1 MDNKTNLRQIK
12 TIIAASVAAL
22 LIGLA
27 VAVGYALFSPENVAD
42 IAVSATST
50 VGYSESYAATE
61 RTSGANS
68 HSNNNAQKNAQKS
81 SVKIQNTALGD
92 EYSHSKTAA
101 NTAQKQPI
109 SDTAKPQSTGNAT
122 TMPQSRCQI
131 EIICKTAAEYA
142 KNHPSVVLS
151 DKAASGIILQS
162 TAIEISNG
170 DTAFDVLKR
179 VCSENNIALEF
190 TKTPLYNSYYIEGI
204 GGLYEFDCGSSSGWI
219 YSVNGERPN
228 RSCSEYRLS
237 DGDKIIFAYTCK
249 NGADV

>member
-1 MDNKTNLRQIK
+1 MDNKTNLRRIK
-12 TIIAASVAAL
+12 AIIAASVAAL
-22 LIGLA
+22 LLCLA
-27 VAVGYALFSPENVAD
+27 AAVGYALFSPENVAD
-42 IAVSATST
+42 IAVSATNS
-50 VGYSESYAATE
+50 VINAESSVPHTQS
-61 RTSGANS
+61 SGANS
-68 HSNNNAQKNAQKS
+68 HSNNNAQKS
-81 SVKIQNTALGD
+81 STKIQNTALSA
-92 EYSHSKTAA
+92 EYSHSKTAD

-109 SDTAKPQSTGNAT
+109 SDTAKPQGTGNAT

-131 EIICKTAAEYA
+131 EIISKTAAEYA
-142 KNHPSVVLS
+142 KNHPSVALS
-151 DKAASGIILQS
+151 DKVASGIILQS
-162 TAIEISNG
+162 TAIEISDG

-249 NGADV
+249 NGTDV